1 MKELLLL
8 EQINQWLGVLR
19 NTYGVEVINLP
30 NHSILCTCM
39 TDLGRFQRKQNKP
52 FSNPR
57 RQLAPNAHELEEV
70 TSSIQA

>member
-8 EQINQWLGVLR
+8 EQINQWLGVLE
-19 NTYGVEVINLP
+19 NSYGMKMISLTD
-30 NHSILCTCM
+30 HGILRTCI

-57 RQLAPNAHELEEV
+57 RELAPNAHELEEV